1 MIRGNPKV
9 NIYYKKLQIISS
21 KYKRALSNSFWCYD
35 KALVNK
41 ITMNKLV
48 FVSSPL

>member
-9 NIYYKKLQIISS
+9 NIYYKKPQIISS
-21 KYKRALSNSFWCYD
+21 GLKRALSNSFWCYD
-35 KALVNK
+35 KALFNK